1 MHQYSALTNFPKHKP
16 ALRKHINF
24 SEIQI
29 NLPKHKLVSR
39 NTSQEYIIKL
49 NLDYRNTRENR
60 NTLIPGPGCT
70 HSCAVAKAHLCNEG
84 KSSFCTGKLAG
95 LLEVPQGS
103 QNVDAS
109 NLFNHKNSGTGLS
122 ALLA

>member
-1 MHQYSALTNFPKHKP
+1 MHQYSALTNFSKHKP

-24 SEIQI
+24 SGTKI

-49 NLDYRNTRENR
+49 NPDYRNTRENR

-70 HSCAVAKAHLCNEG
+70 HSCAVAKAHLYLPFISRSVTRWPNEA
-84 KSSFCTGKLAG
+84 KYRNLSYCQATPSLVRNLNYVSSYTAYI
-95 LLEVPQGS
+95 
-103 QNVDAS
+103 
-109 NLFNHKNSGTGLS
+109 
-122 ALLA
+122 